1 MEGDDEMVNKGDYVV
16 KNQQYYQV
24 IAALGSAIYLLPICD
39 KEIECGSQTHDMADI
54 EHQYRKIEYVQSK

>member
-16 KNQQYYQV
+16 NNQQYYQV
-24 IAALGSAIYLLPICD
+24 IAALGSAIYLLPVCISD
-39 KEIECGSQTHDMADI
+39 IESRAQLHDMADI